1 MIWLGPTGGGGME
14 SLLYLA
20 WFIVETQGKKVRSE
34 GMSPSQIMVFLG
46 ILVNTLTM
54 TLEVEPE

>member
-20 WFIVETQGKKVRSE
+20 WFIVETQGKKSE
-34 GMSPSQIMVFLG
+34 VKHVPFTNYGFLG